1 MKKYVIEF
9 EVKVWLLENDYDRG
23 SIKLVVSSKD
33 SYNALLE
40 AFKILDIEN
49 IKFIRKKTIKN
60 YWENDWQK
68 AFDFEFEGVKSI
80 KVNAQPSK
88 AFFLKLTIERC
99 KSLCKIV
106 SKKEVLENDQQR
118 SIRIVKNL

>member
-33 SYNALLE
+33 SYNALLG
-40 AFKILDIEN
+40 AFEKLDIEN

-68 AFDFEFEGVKSI
+68 AFDFEIEEVKSI
-80 KVNAQPSK
+80 KVNA
-88 AFFLKLTIERC
+88 
-99 KSLCKIV
+99 
-106 SKKEVLENDQQR
+106 
-118 SIRIVKNL
+118 

>member
-9 EVKVWLLENDYDRG
+9 ELKVWLLENEYDRG

-80 KVNAQPSK
+80 KVN
-88 AFFLKLTIERC
+88 
-99 KSLCKIV
+99 V
-106 SKKEVLENDQQR
+106 
-118 SIRIVKNL
+118 

>member
-9 EVKVWLLENDYDRG
+9 ELKVWLLENGFDRG
-23 SIKLVVSSKD
+23 SIKLIVSGKD

-40 AFKILDIEN
+40 AFETLDIEN

-68 AFDFEFEGVKSI
+68 AFDFEIEEVKSI
-80 KVNAQPSK
+80 KVNA
-88 AFFLKLTIERC
+88 
-99 KSLCKIV
+99 
-106 SKKEVLENDQQR
+106 
-118 SIRIVKNL
+118 

>member
-9 EVKVWLLENDYDRG
+9 EIKVWLLENAFDRG
-23 SIKLVVSSKD
+23 SIKLVVSSKN

-40 AFKILDIEN
+40 AFEKLDIEN

-68 AFDFEFEGVKSI
+68 AFDFEIEEVKSI
-80 KVNAQPSK
+80 KVNA
-88 AFFLKLTIERC
+88 
-99 KSLCKIV
+99 
-106 SKKEVLENDQQR
+106 
-118 SIRIVKNL
+118 

>member
-9 EVKVWLLENDYDRG
+9 EVKVWLLENAFDRG
-23 SIKLVVSSKD
+23 SIKLIISSKN

-40 AFKILDIEN
+40 AFEKLDIEN

-68 AFDFEFEGVKSI
+68 AFDFEIEKVKSI
-80 KVNAQPSK
+80 KVNA
-88 AFFLKLTIERC
+88 
-99 KSLCKIV
+99 
-106 SKKEVLENDQQR
+106 
-118 SIRIVKNL
+118 

>member
-33 SYNALLE
+33 SYNALLR
-40 AFKILDIEN
+40 AFETLDIEN

-60 YWENDWQK
+60 YWENNWQN
-68 AFDFEFEGVKSI
+68 AFDFEIEKVKSI
-80 KVNAQPSK
+80 KVNA
-88 AFFLKLTIERC
+88 
-99 KSLCKIV
+99 
-106 SKKEVLENDQQR
+106 
-118 SIRIVKNL
+118 

>member
-9 EVKVWLLENDYDRG
+9 ELKVWLLENEYDRG

-49 IKFIRKKTIKN
+49 IKFIRKNTIKN
-60 YWENDWQK
+60 YWENDWK
-68 AFDFEFEGVKSI
+68 NALDFEIEKVKSI
-80 KVNAQPSK
+80 KVNA
-88 AFFLKLTIERC
+88 
-99 KSLCKIV
+99 
-106 SKKEVLENDQQR
+106 
-118 SIRIVKNL
+118 

>member
-9 EVKVWLLENDYDRG
+9 EVKVWLLENAFDRG
-23 SIKLVVSSKD
+23 SIKLIISSKN

-40 AFKILDIEN
+40 AFEKLDIEN

-68 AFDFEFEGVKSI
+68 AFDFEIEGVKGI
-80 KVNAQPSK
+80 KVNA
-88 AFFLKLTIERC
+88 
-99 KSLCKIV
+99 
-106 SKKEVLENDQQR
+106 
-118 SIRIVKNL
+118 

>member
-9 EVKVWLLENDYDRG
+9 ELKVWLLENEYDRG

-60 YWENDWQK
+60 YWENDWQN
-68 AFDFEFEGVKSI
+68 AFDFEIEKVNSI
-80 KVNAQPSK
+80 KANA
-88 AFFLKLTIERC
+88 
-99 KSLCKIV
+99 
-106 SKKEVLENDQQR
+106 
-118 SIRIVKNL
+118 